1 MKIWTFLM
9 VATGVVMSFVLTCIT
24 PFPAIAAFAVRTV
37 PLRTAALTVL
47 GALIGNQI
55 VGYAFLGYPHTPV
68 TYAWGGF
75 MALASLAGLA
85 AARPVRNLGLA
96 FGAAFV
102 TYEAVILAFSA
113 LTHSLGDFALAPFLA
128 AVEANLTGFVVL
140 AALRAGVVGIER
152 LTRARAA
159 HAHR

>member
-1 MKIWTFLM
+1 M

-24 PFPAIAAFAVRTV
+24 PFPAIAAFAARTV
-37 PLRTAALTVL
+37 SLRAALVAVF

-55 VGYAFLGYPHTPV
+55 VGYACLGYPHTPA
-68 TYAWGGF
+68 TYAWGAF
-75 MALASLAGLA
+75 MGIASVAALA
-85 AARPVRNLGLA
+85 AAWPVRNVALA

-102 TYEAVILAFSA
+102 AYEGVILAFSA
-113 LTHSLGDFALAPFLA
+113 LTHTLGDFALAPFLT

-140 AALRAGVVGIER
+140 AVLRAGVVGIER
-152 LTRARAA
+152 ATRARAG